1 MRVWFQNHNLSDTNH
16 RQHKNLIHIP
26 DIYRKNPQLQC
37 IAFLF
42 PKLTL
47 KGSCLN
53 LCTIGP
59 DVLKKKYIVYL
70 IVFSGILIPIPC
82 MYRGLNIASTFY

>member
-42 PKLTL
+42 PLVNL
-47 KGSCLN
+47 KRFL
-53 LCTIGP
+53 
-59 DVLKKKYIVYL
+59 LK
-70 IVFSGILIPIPC
+70 F
-82 MYRGLNIASTFY
+82 MYDRSRRFEEKIYCVANSI

>member
-59 DVLKKKYIVYL
+59 DVLKKKYTV
-70 IVFSGILIPIPC
+70 
-82 MYRGLNIASTFY
+82 